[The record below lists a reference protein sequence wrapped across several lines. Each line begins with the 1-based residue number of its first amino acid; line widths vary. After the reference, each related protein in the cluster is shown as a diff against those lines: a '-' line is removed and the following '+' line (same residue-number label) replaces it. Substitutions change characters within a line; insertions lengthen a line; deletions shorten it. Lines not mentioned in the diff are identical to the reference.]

1 MSDARAPD
9 QPYPV
14 QIDLAGESV
23 TLRPLA
29 AGDRDAMLAF
39 ASALAPHD
47 LLFLRRDITQPAE
60 VDAWIEAVARGE
72 LETVVAVLEGPVR
85 EGAVL
90 GYCVVDR
97 SPLWWMR
104 HVAELRVMVGADARG
119 KGLGRVLTTHAF
131 RAASEMGVEK
141 MVAQMTT
148 DQRPAISVFQNMGF
162 QNEAVLR
169 DQVKDRD
176 GKSYDLLVLARPVS
190 EFESSVIIE
199 ELGGG

>member
-1 MSDARAPD
+1 MSDDRAP
-9 QPYPV
+9 YPLEV
-14 QIDLAGESV
+14 DLAGQSV

-29 AGDRDAMLAF
+29 AGDRDAVLAF
-39 ASALAPHD
+39 AGSLAPHD
-47 LLFLRRDITQPAE
+47 LLFLRRDITQRSE
-60 VDAWIEAVARGE
+60 VDAWIEAVERGE
-72 LETVVAVLEGPVR
+72 LETVLAVLD
-85 EGAVL
+85 GAVL

-104 HVAELRVMVGADARG
+104 HVAELRVMVGGDVRG

-131 RAASEMGVEK
+131 RAASAMGVEK

-148 DQRPAISVFQNMGF
+148 DQRRAITVFQNMGF

-176 GKSYDLLVLARPVS
+176 GKTYDLLVLSRPVS
-190 EFESSVIIE
+190 EFEASVILE
-199 ELGGG
+199 ELGGR

>member
-1 MSDARAPD
+1 MSDDRAP
-9 QPYPV
+9 YPIEV
-14 QIDLAGESV
+14 DLAGQTV

-29 AGDRDAMLAF
+29 RDDRDAVLAF
-39 ASALAPHD
+39 ARSLAPHD
-47 LLFLRRDITQPAE
+47 LLFLRRDITQVDE
-60 VDAWIEAVARGE
+60 VDAWIEAVERGE
-72 LETVVAVLEGPVR
+72 LETVIAVLDGP
-85 EGAVL
+85 GGDGSVL

-104 HVAELRVMVGADARG
+104 HVAELRVMVGGDARG

-148 DQRPAISVFQNMGF
+148 DQRRAISVFQNMGF

-176 GKSYDLLVLARPVS
+176 GKTYDLLVLARPVS
-190 EFESSVIIE
+190 EFESSVILE
-199 ELGGG
+199 ELAGR

>member
-1 MSDARAPD
+1 MSDDRAP
-9 QPYPV
+9 YPLEV
-14 QIDLAGESV
+14 DLAGQSV

-29 AGDRDAMLAF
+29 AGDRDAVLAF
-39 ASALAPHD
+39 AGSLAPHD
-47 LLFLRRDITQPAE
+47 LLFLRRDITQRSE
-60 VDAWIEAVARGE
+60 VDAWIEAVERGE
-72 LETVVAVLEGPVR
+72 LETVLAVLDR
-85 EGAVL
+85 AVL